1 MGGGNFPRGGRRV
14 GRLSAANGLC
24 LVCSCDPLSEG
35 LKRHTHTPPPRVLRV
50 KLREPRSGPGA
61 AAAGGVRAAAAVTLS
76 RFGEVV
82 CVSGSGKRQLFGS
95 RVETW
100 QVVGPDRAFLGGD
113 SGGLRSPPA
122 LGKGLGGGSCLEGD
136 CWVGFFFLLSFLL
149 VFKTGFSSLKA
160 HSTGNG

>member
-1 MGGGNFPRGGRRV
+1 M
-14 GRLSAANGLC
+14 
-24 LVCSCDPLSEG
+24 
-35 LKRHTHTPPPRVLRV
+35 LRV
-50 KLREPRSGPGA
+50 KRREPRSGPGA

-122 LGKGLGGGSCLEGD
+122 LGKGLGGEGGCLEGD
-136 CWVGFFFLLSFLL
+136 CWVGFFSFFPFCLFLRLDFP
-149 VFKTGFSSLKA
+149 V
-160 HSTGNG
+160 